1 MTKSTGPPVTNNDVY
16 YTHIIWLQHA
26 LAGRGHHQVTQKNK
40 NTQKGDISFCLIM
53 SMIKK
58 CKKMQYSNFIPARL
72 IKTISIDP
80 VTHTALPPDQSK
92 SLINIKVSQPIR

>member
-1 MTKSTGPPVTNNDVY
+1 VIKDNDKRKGPPVTTNDVY

-26 LAGRGHHQVTQKNK
+26 LAGRGHHQVIQKNK

-58 CKKMQYSNFIPARL
+58 CKKMPYSEFY
-72 IKTISIDP
+72 S
-80 VTHTALPPDQSK
+80 S
-92 SLINIKVSQPIR
+92 